1 MSLKSFL
8 PNWQASINMT
18 AGEIV
23 MPKPQNAMEIF
34 QLLDKSNCQECGR
47 KTCMAF
53 AGAVYMGQKSLRD
66 CPRLAPEVIARVFGE
81 EPAPDAAEQNRED
94 YMQSLV
100 EAIRLTDLAAAAR
113 RIGARFEGGRL
124 RLKILGKNFS
134 VDTEGRLAA
143 DIHVNPWVAVPFLHH
158 VLHGKGVPPTG
169 NWVSL
174 RELAEGKERY
184 PLFQKRCEAAMQAV
198 ADTYPDLFKD
208 MVQIFNGRRVERQF
222 ESDISVVLAPLPRV
236 PIMVC
241 YWRPEDGMAS
251 SLKVFYDATADQN
264 LDIGALFTLGVGLAA
279 MFEKLALRH
288 GFSVSETQV

>member
-1 MSLKSFL
+1 
-8 PNWQASINMT
+8 
-18 AGEIV
+18 
-23 MPKPQNAMEIF
+23 MPQPKNAMEIF

-47 KTCMAF
+47 KTCLAF
-53 AGAVYMGQKSLRD
+53 AGAVYMGQKSIRD
-66 CPRLAPEVIARVFGE
+66 CPRLAPEIIARVLGE
-81 EPAPDAAEQNRED
+81 APAPHIVEQNRED
-94 YMQSLV
+94 YMQSLI
-100 EAIRLTDLAAAAR
+100 EGIRQSDLAAAAR
-113 RIGARFEGGRL
+113 RIGARFEDHRL

-143 DIHVNPWVAVPFLHH
+143 DIHVNPWVTVPFLHY
-158 VLHGKGVPPTG
+158 VLHGKGVPATG

-174 RELAEGKERY
+174 RELADGKERY

-208 MVQIFNGRRVERQF
+208 MVRLFNGRRVARQF
-222 ESDISVVLAPLPRV
+222 ESDISVVLDPLPRV

-251 SLKVFYDATADQN
+251 SLKVFFDATADQN

-288 GFSVSETQV
+288 GYSVDQTQV